1 MAYISIYFSDNFNS
15 DLPYSGTRGSGSWCS
30 RNQMHFKWSQNGRI
44 FEIQDPDHEVLLFDH
59 SNRRGFQV
67 PIEFSPKFMKFIKGF
82 PVGKVGP
89 CLHLGGLASFN
100 LAKIPYFHRIKTDSV
115 LKMQIIMIGSAVG
128 LACAFGTPIAGIF
141 LIKNKGNQMILK
153 V

>member
-1 MAYISIYFSDNFNS
+1 MAEYLRFKILITKF
-15 DLPYSGTRGSGSWCS
+15 CS
-30 RNQMHFKWSQNGRI
+30 
-44 FEIQDPDHEVLLFDH
+44 DH

-67 PIEFSPKFMKFIKGF
+67 PIEFSPKFMKYIKGF

>member
-1 MAYISIYFSDNFNS
+1 MAEYLRFKILITKF
-15 DLPYSGTRGSGSWCS
+15 CS
-30 RNQMHFKWSQNGRI
+30 
-44 FEIQDPDHEVLLFDH
+44 DH

-67 PIEFSPKFMKFIKGF
+67 PIEFSPKFMKYIKGF

-141 LIKNKGNQMILK
+141 LIKNRNQMILRFDCWDRTHWENQYG
-153 V
+153 